1 MFDGSAGAS
10 VTGSVAVVSV
20 VGVTGWVAGG
30 AEVSVGS
37 DDGWVGGAA
46 ISVGLGAGDPH
57 PAASVTINGRRMRRV
72 TVSEIWLVMRRLFF
86 MRQV

>member
-30 AEVSVGS
+30 AEVLVGS
-37 DDGWVGGAA
+37 DGWVGGASK
-46 ISVGLGAGDPH
+46 SVGLGVGDPH
-57 PAASVTINGRRMRRV
+57 PAASIKIDGRRMRRA
-72 TVSEIWLVMRRLFF
+72 TVFEIWLVMRLLFF